1 MARKKGDGR
10 GRLGGRAPGVPNKV
24 KHDTKQIIMAIVE
37 KNAEKAEQM
46 LDMVVD
52 PKDWVTLWIKLNEF
66 VTPKM
71 AAVSVSTEK
80 SACDLKSE
88 LEEMAE
94 EEDDR

>member
-24 KHDTKQIIMAIVE
+24 KHDMKQIIMAIVE

>member
-1 MARKKGDGR
+1 M
-10 GRLGGRAPGVPNKV
+10 
-24 KHDTKQIIMAIVE
+24 KQIIMAIVE

>member
-46 LDMVVD
+46 LAMVVD

-71 AAVSVSTEK
+71 AAVSVSTAK